1 MKIYNKVM
9 LLAWLPMVLGVQQAQ
24 SRDLREQ
31 AQTPPA
37 VLKQGQ
43 GRQDTSDFIKVS
55 DDGVSRH
62 YVSAE
67 SIRKYAHRVRLRLR
81 SHVALVYDE
90 RDKEVILHRHAD
102 QEMPIAS
109 LTKLMTAM
117 VVLDAGQPMDQVIT
131 ITKADKDRIRYSRSR
146 LRTGMKFT
154 RHDLLLIAL
163 VASENRAALAL
174 ARTYPGGTRAFVEA
188 MNAKAHRL
196 GLRHT
201 HYSDAAGL
209 GNGNYST
216 AYDLMQ
222 IVRSASEYF
231 TIRNFTTQS
240 RDSITNLRTGREVRF
255 GNTNRFVK
263 YDNWPIS
270 LSKTG
275 FTDDAGN
282 CLVMQTRI
290 QSRPVII
297 VLLDSWGKLSKY
309 GDSNRIKRWL
319 VRTEH
324 LANRRMRIAESGM

>member
-1 MKIYNKVM
+1 MKIINKLK
-9 LLAWLPMVLGVQQAQ
+9 LLALLPLVCGIPLAQ
-24 SRDLREQ
+24 SQGLQ
-31 AQTPPA
+31 AAQPA
-37 VLKQGQ
+37 AVMQRSQ
-43 GRQDTSDFIKVS
+43 VQPESGRPVRVS
-55 DDGVSRH
+55 DDGRSHR
-62 YVSAE
+62 YVSADT
-67 SIRKYAHRVRLRLR
+67 IRKFAHRVRLRLR

-90 RDKEVILHRHAD
+90 RDKEVILDRHAG

-131 ITKADKDRIRYSRSR
+131 ITNADKDRIRYSRSR

-154 RHDLLLIAL
+154 RRDLLLIAL

-174 ARTYPGGTRAFVEA
+174 ARTYPGGTKAFVQA
-188 MNAKAHRL
+188 MNAKAKRL
-196 GLRHT
+196 GLQHT
-201 HYSDAAGL
+201 HYSDPAGL

-222 IVRSASEYF
+222 IVKSASDYF
-231 TIRNFTTQS
+231 TIRDFTTQS
-240 RDSITNLRTGREVRF
+240 RDSITNLRTGREVKF

-282 CLVMQTRI
+282 CLVMKTRI

-319 VRTEH
+319 IRTEH
-324 LANRRMRIAESGM
+324 LAHRRMRIAESGM